1 MRRRSVVLAGA
12 ASAMLAAA
20 PARAQL
26 PGRSYRVGLLPP
38 LSGLGARPYVAALRE
53 ELAKHGFIEGRNL
66 DIDVQHQTGFGA
78 VPAMAAARDLLALK
92 PDVLLT
98 LGTSLTRAAA
108 TATDTVPIVFAW
120 LADPLAFGIVKDLAR
135 PGGNVTGVTDRNFEL
150 TIKRLEL
157 VRELLPSAKRVA
169 MVAGYFDAVL
179 ESMMKF
185 AHDAAEKLG
194 FHLVRFEAGTSW
206 AHVPQTAIDA
216 GAQAALVMTPFAYF
230 GLRHAEEEVVRLSIE
245 RRFPIVFAN
254 VETVATGGLMSYA
267 TRLDDNLR
275 RAANL
280 VARVLRGDRP
290 GDLSVDQA
298 AHFELAINL
307 KTARAVGLKI
317 PQSLLARA
325 DRVIE

>member
-1 MRRRSVVLAGA
+1 MRRRTVVLGGA
-12 ASAMLAAA
+12 AGAMLAATLL
-20 PARAQL
+20 RAQQ
-26 PGRSYRVGLLPP
+26 PGRQYRVGLLPP
-38 LSGLGARPYVAALRE
+38 LSGLGARPYVSALRE
-53 ELAKHGFIEGRNL
+53 QLAKHGFVEGRNL
-66 DIDVQHQTGFGA
+66 SIDVRHQVSFGA
-78 VPAMAAARDLLALK
+78 VPAMAAASELLALK

-98 LGTSLTRAAA
+98 LGTPLTRAAA
-108 TATDTVPIVFAW
+108 TATDAVPIVFAW
-120 LADPLAFGIVKDLAR
+120 VADPLAFGIIKELAR

-179 ESMMKF
+179 ERMMKF
-185 AHDAAEKLG
+185 AYGAAEKLE
-194 FHLVRFEAGTSW
+194 FQLVRIEAGTSW
-206 AHVPQTAIDA
+206 ANVPQSAIDA

-230 GLRHAEEEVVRLSIE
+230 GLRYAEEEIVRHSNE
-245 RRFPIVFAN
+245 RRFPLVFAN
-254 VETVATGGLMSYA
+254 VETVETGGLVSYA

-290 GDLSVDQA
+290 ADLPVDQA
-298 AHFELAINL
+298 ARFELAINL
-307 KTARAVGLKI
+307 KTARAIGLKI
-317 PQSLLARA
+317 PKSLLVRA